1 MNSAS
6 CLNVE
11 YYHDIKV
18 IKGRCLIGL
27 AYFGG
32 MPALESFKKKP
43 CLTHNLVKCGTIGL
57 TDTRKN
63 KSYHIR

>member
-1 MNSAS
+1 MYSAS
-6 CLNVE
+6 CLNIE

-43 CLTHNLVKCGTIGL
+43 CLTFVHAFLPIKVTQ
-57 TDTRKN
+57 
-63 KSYHIR
+63 S